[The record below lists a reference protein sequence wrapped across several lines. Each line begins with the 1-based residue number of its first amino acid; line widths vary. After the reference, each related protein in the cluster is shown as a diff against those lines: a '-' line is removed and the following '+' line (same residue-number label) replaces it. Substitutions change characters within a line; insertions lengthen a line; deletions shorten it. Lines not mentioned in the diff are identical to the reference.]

1 MKFLQPSFEIW
12 QQEAGIDGIYRMI
25 ERAGRVC
32 YKSENHV
39 DNQSAR
45 PFVERL
51 IASKHTA
58 MLEHGTVYLVTDQA
72 KLAERYIQN
81 PFSVVHTFNTK
92 NYITTNLRVLVE
104 QGWMDDLQYLYKQQ
118 PQHEQRITVH
128 FTTQVSITREFNRH
142 RSHSMAEQST
152 RYCNYSKD
160 KFGGEININ
169 VPEWITNCEKF
180 SATEQV
186 GNFNM
191 QFINYCRSIADSN
204 GNTNWTDFD
213 AWLFANL
220 AAEFAYMQLI
230 ALGRKPQEARAVLPL
245 DVNTELIHTAFLHDW
260 QHFFNLRALG
270 TTGAPHPDAKAIA
283 QPLYEVFKQNGWL

>member
-72 KLAERYIQN
+72 KLVERYIQN
-81 PFSVVHTFNTK
+81 PFSVVHTLDTK

-160 KFGGEININ
+160 KFGSEININ

-180 SATEQV
+180 SAIEQA

-220 AAEFAYMQLI
+220 AAEFSYMQLI

>member
-72 KLAERYIQN
+72 KLAERYIKN
-81 PFSVVHTFNTK
+81 PFSVVHTLDTK

-180 SATEQV
+180 SAIEQV

-213 AWLFANL
+213 TWLFANL
-220 AAEFAYMQLI
+220 AAEFSYMQLI

-283 QPLYEVFKQNGWL
+283 QPLYEVFKQKGWL

>member
-104 QGWMDDLQYLYKQQ
+104 QGWMNDLKYLYKQQ

-186 GNFNM
+186 DNFNM

-213 AWLFANL
+213 TWLFANL

>member
-1 MKFLQPSFEIW
+1 
-12 QQEAGIDGIYRMI
+12 
-25 ERAGRVC
+25 
-32 YKSENHV
+32 
-39 DNQSAR
+39 
-45 PFVERL
+45 
-51 IASKHTA
+51 
-58 MLEHGTVYLVTDQA
+58 
-72 KLAERYIQN
+72 
-81 PFSVVHTFNTK
+81 
-92 NYITTNLRVLVE
+92 
-104 QGWMDDLQYLYKQQ
+104 MDDLKYLYKQL
-118 PQHEQRITVH
+118 PQHEPRITVH

-180 SATEQV
+180 SAIEQA

-220 AAEFAYMQLI
+220 AAEFSYMQLI

>member
-104 QGWMDDLQYLYKQQ
+104 QGWMDDLKYLYKQQ
-118 PQHEQRITVH
+118 PQHELRITVH

-180 SATEQV
+180 SATEQA

-220 AAEFAYMQLI
+220 AAEFSYMQLI
-230 ALGRKPQEARAVLPL
+230 ALGRKPQEARAV
-245 DVNTELIHTAFLHDW
+245 
-260 QHFFNLRALG
+260 
-270 TTGAPHPDAKAIA
+270 
-283 QPLYEVFKQNGWL
+283 

>member
-81 PFSVVHTFNTK
+81 PFSVVHTFDTK

-118 PQHEQRITVH
+118 SQHEPRITVH

-160 KFGGEININ
+160 KFGGEMNIN
-169 VPEWITNCEKF
+169 VPEWITTCEKF
-180 SATEQV
+180 SAIEQV

>member
-1 MKFLQPSFEIW
+1 M
-12 QQEAGIDGIYRMI
+12 
-25 ERAGRVC
+25 
-32 YKSENHV
+32 
-39 DNQSAR
+39 
-45 PFVERL
+45 
-51 IASKHTA
+51 
-58 MLEHGTVYLVTDQA
+58 
-72 KLAERYIQN
+72 
-81 PFSVVHTFNTK
+81 
-92 NYITTNLRVLVE
+92 LVE

-118 PQHEQRITVH
+118 PQHEPRITVH

-191 QFINYCRSIADSN
+191 QFINYCRSIVDSN

-220 AAEFAYMQLI
+220 AAEFSYMQLI

>member
-160 KFGGEININ
+160 KFGSEININ

-220 AAEFAYMQLI
+220 AAEFSYMQLI

>member
-12 QQEAGIDGIYRMI
+12 QQEVGIDGIYRMI

-160 KFGGEININ
+160 KFGSEININ

-220 AAEFAYMQLI
+220 AAEFSYMQLI

-270 TTGAPHPDAKAIA
+270 ATGAPHPDAKAIA

>member
-81 PFSVVHTFNTK
+81 PFSVVHTFDTK

-118 PQHEQRITVH
+118 SQHEPRITVH

-169 VPEWITNCEKF
+169 VPEWITTCEKF
-180 SATEQV
+180 SAIEQV

>member
-81 PFSVVHTFNTK
+81 PFSVVHIFNTK

-118 PQHEQRITVH
+118 PQHEPRITVH

-220 AAEFAYMQLI
+220 AAEFSYMQLI

-283 QPLYEVFKQNGWL
+283 QPLYEVFKQNGWV

>member
-81 PFSVVHTFNTK
+81 PFSVVHTLDTK

-118 PQHEQRITVH
+118 PQHEPRITVH

-180 SATEQV
+180 SATEQA

-220 AAEFAYMQLI
+220 ATEFAYMQLI
-230 ALGRKPQEARAVLPL
+230 ELGRKPQEARAVLPL